1 MPKAPKTVREA
12 CDAWLKECQRNNLER
27 ATIRSYRGHVIH
39 HIDQK
44 IGDLLVGEL
53 TRGDV
58 AEFLDDLQDEGVSR
72 SMTKKVLGSLRSALD
87 KAMQLEWVDRNVAR
101 DVKLKRNRRD
111 EEERIIPTKDEIKIM
126 IENVPDR
133 HRPLIVTAIFTG
145 MRISELRGLTW
156 DCVDFEA
163 RLIHIR
169 KRADRFNEMGKPK
182 SRTGRRSIPMAPMV
196 HDTLQAWREDCP
208 KGDVDLVFPNGKG
221 NVENHSN
228 IHNRVLV
235 PLLLE
240 NGIVDEEGKPKF
252 SFHALRHAAASL
264 FIEQNWPPKK
274 IQALMGHSSINV
286 TMDVY
291 GHLFE
296 SPEEDVA
303 LFAKLE
309 EDLLAA

>member
-1 MPKAPKTVREA
+1 MVLRPV
-12 CDAWLKECQRNNLER
+12 
-27 ATIRSYRGHVIH
+27 
-39 HIDQK
+39 
-44 IGDLLVGEL
+44 EL
-53 TRGDV
+53 DCGRL
-58 AEFLDDLQDEGVSR
+58 F
-72 SMTKKVLGSLRSALD
+72 
-87 KAMQLEWVDRNVAR
+87 
-101 DVKLKRNRRD
+101 
-111 EEERIIPTKDEIKIM
+111 RINI
-126 IENVPDR
+126 
-133 HRPLIVTAIFTG
+133 A
-145 MRISELRGLTW
+145 
-156 DCVDFEA
+156 DCVDFDA

-208 KGDVDLVFPNGKG
+208 KGELDLVFPNGKG